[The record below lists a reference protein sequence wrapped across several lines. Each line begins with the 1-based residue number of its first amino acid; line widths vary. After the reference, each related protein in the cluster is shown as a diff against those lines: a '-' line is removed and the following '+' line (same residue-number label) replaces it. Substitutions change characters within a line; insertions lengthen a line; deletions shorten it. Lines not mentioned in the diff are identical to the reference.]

1 MAFDHSSLRGLR
13 SAPDCRSRRALLHL
27 SYSYASPCGPALL
40 VTQDPKAPL
49 TGCRSRPLS
58 FVLNWHRF
66 RRAAATL
73 WSSRDPANVRG
84 AKDLLGHASFGTTE
98 KYYIM
103 AQSRLAGRALARTV
117 RMWGQDQGL
126 PREIRR
132 VLSDLVKDELD
143 AMREDC
149 PVSRERA
156 VRFVVGTFLTVLT
169 WLLERKP
176 KVSTAEV
183 DEMFRRHEKIVGLRP
198 QISPGLDVNAIRG
211 CLQVTAT
218 VGGVRSLAKH
228 LSQYR
233 PVSL

>member
-1 MAFDHSSLRGLR
+1 LTAARRNVANRDGRPSEPLAF
-13 SAPDCRSRRALLHL
+13 SRAMFEHACGYTHVYRALVG
-27 SYSYASPCGPALL
+27 SRGGL
-40 VTQDPKAPL
+40 VAI
-49 TGCRSRPLS
+49 
-58 FVLNWHRF
+58 N
-66 RRAAATL
+66 
-73 WSSRDPANVRG
+73 
-84 AKDLLGHASFGTTE
+84 
-98 KYYIM
+98 
-103 AQSRLAGRALARTV
+103 
-117 RMWGQDQGL
+117 
-126 PREIRR
+126 EIRR

-183 DEMFRRHEKIVGLRP
+183 DEMFRRHEKKVGLRP
-198 QISPGLDVNAIRG
+198 QISPRLDVNAIRG

>member
-1 MAFDHSSLRGLR
+1 MHHSVRQKSITLW
-13 SAPDCRSRRALLHL
+13 RSRALPGEHSL
-27 SYSYASPCGPALL
+27 GPFA
-40 VTQDPKAPL
+40 
-49 TGCRSRPLS
+49 
-58 FVLNWHRF
+58 
-66 RRAAATL
+66 
-73 WSSRDPANVRG
+73 
-84 AKDLLGHASFGTTE
+84 
-98 KYYIM
+98 
-103 AQSRLAGRALARTV
+103 
-117 RMWGQDQGL
+117 MWGQDQGL

-198 QISPGLDVNAIRG
+198 QISPRLDVNAIRG